1 MRVQE
6 YNTGSKFNEQDLLN
20 GSEFIEAGKYRTKNF
35 KLKDIL
41 TNIKAGLP
49 ASSGV
54 LSIKL
59 ITQETGEVQE
69 NPEDLINQ
77 NEAGI
82 LIPPYAV
89 TLVRMLSNAVYIFT
103 RTNKEFGANAFL
115 CAASDF
121 ILINRSL
128 GAELSPLGEDLDY
141 FGLVAADSQKTLNK
155 ALNEAFKSEAGQVE
169 YENNFNVLKSDNTKT
184 VFVETGDAD
193 KVMFVPVFLD
203 DGFQANYIQVGSG
216 EVTITMSDPT
226 NLNGKTTIGGDGK
239 AVKLIKR
246 IKDHKIYAI

>member
-6 YNTGSKFNEQDLLN
+6 YNTGSKFNEQDLLT
-20 GSEFIEAGKYRTKNF
+20 GSEFIEQGKYRTKNF

-59 ITQETGEVQE
+59 ITQEIGDPQV

-103 RTNKEFGANAFL
+103 RTNKEFGANAFQ
-115 CAASDF
+115 CDANDF

-155 ALNEAFKSEAGQVE
+155 ALNEAFKAEAGQVE

-184 VFVETGDAD
+184 VFVETGGLN

-203 DGFQANYIQVGSG
+203 DGFQAKYIQVGSG
-216 EVTITMSDPT
+216 EVTITMSDPL
-226 NLNGKTTIGGDGK
+226 NLVGKTNIGGDGK
-239 AVKLIKR
+239 AVEIIKR